1 MTPQKERTELERK
14 TYRVKEVAEAL
25 GLSATTINKL
35 MSLGELKRIKL
46 GASTLITAESVD
58 ALLERCAAEGG

>member
-1 MTPQKERTELERK
+1 MERK